1 MGKKKKPR
9 KVQAETPQGAKGWIQ
24 QMRDFLEQ
32 ARVELKKVTWPSR
45 KETLTTGAAVAVLVV
60 VVSVFL
66 GLADFTLAKIIEL
79 VLS

>member
-1 MGKKKKPR
+1 MGNKKKPS
-9 KVQAETPQGAKGWIQ
+9 KSQPETPQGVQGWIR
-24 QMRDFLEQ
+24 QMKDFLEQ

-45 KETLTTGAAVAVLVV
+45 KETLTTSAAVVVLVV
-60 VVSVFL
+60 VVSLFL